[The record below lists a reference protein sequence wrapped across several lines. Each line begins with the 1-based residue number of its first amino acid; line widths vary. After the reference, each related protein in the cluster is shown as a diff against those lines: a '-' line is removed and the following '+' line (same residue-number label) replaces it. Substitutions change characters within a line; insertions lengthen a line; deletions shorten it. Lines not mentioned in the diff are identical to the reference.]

1 MDFMTFAMFA
11 VLALII
17 SVVLIGLYFVLRG
30 GQKKRTSQ
38 KPVAGRE
45 GLVVAARLV
54 RDKQTGLLLVVM
66 DGNLYTRVSELS
78 AGQRQRLTDAAH
90 DLHKWLG
97 LTAEAPASEVVP
109 VPHPAAQVP
118 APVARAVAQEM
129 QPPVKPVS
137 TNPLEALR
145 HRMGPSKPAPAFVS
159 ITSQIN
165 TILQG
170 MLIGTPLEH
179 RGISLTESPNVG
191 VVVHVG
197 MEQYPGIDDVPD
209 EEVRKLIR
217 AAVAEWERQN
227 R

>member
-78 AGQRQRLTDAAH
+78 AGQRQREEC
-90 DLHKWLG
+90 LHC
-97 LTAEAPASEVVP
+97 P
-109 VPHPAAQVP
+109 VDIE
-118 APVARAVAQEM
+118 VARVLGAE
-129 QPPVKPVS
+129 PVS
-137 TNPLEALR
+137 IIWADTFPALLRGAIDGEGNTCGLLYAARETPEGRWMSRRVVTSKAR
-145 HRMGPSKPAPAFVS
+145 HPP
-159 ITSQIN
+159 
-165 TILQG
+165 
-170 MLIGTPLEH
+170 
-179 RGISLTESPNVG
+179 
-191 VVVHVG
+191 
-197 MEQYPGIDDVPD
+197 
-209 EEVRKLIR
+209 
-217 AAVAEWERQN
+217 
-227 R
+227 